1 MKTLALNRKARHEFR
16 FEKVYEVGLSLLGAE
31 VKSIREGRIAIAD
44 SFVLLRDNNLY
55 LVNAHIAPYSKS
67 SQNLDPYRER
77 LILITDKEREE
88 IKTLLNQRHFSLV
101 PLKIYDKAGYIK
113 MNIGLAKKIKEKEKK
128 QRLKEKANKR
138 DAEREIKN
146 LGL

>member
-1 MKTLALNRKARHEFR
+1 MKTLALNSKARHEFR
-16 FEKVYEVGLSLLGAE
+16 FEKIYEVGLSLLGAE

-44 SFVLLRDNNLY
+44 AFVLIRGNNFY

-77 LILITDKEREE
+77 LVLITNKEREE
-88 IKTLLNQRHFSLV
+88 IKNSLNQRHFSLV
-101 PLKIYDKAGYIK
+101 PLKIYDKGGYIK

-128 QRLKEKANKR
+128 QKLKEKAQKR
-138 DAEREIKN
+138 EAEREIKN